1 MKRKIVTTNNL
12 KAFDSI
18 IAEEDLAPIIE
29 VLRKGKLGFGPNV
42 TEFEKQFA
50 SFSNKRY
57 NVATNSAS
65 AAAYMIFAYLY
76 ETLGPCEVYT
86 TSLGFTSPA
95 WAAHTQGHTVVFVDV
110 DDHLQFST
118 SSYKKLRASRRNKTS
133 PKPVVLMPVL
143 YGGVSTIDG
152 FDPAG
157 DEVVVVDSAHCA
169 TPTIQSDFVFFS
181 FHPYKPVC
189 SPDGGLIGT
198 NDSGAENY
206 FRSYR
211 NFGRV
216 PRGCSYDINQDGFKF
231 YMNNLSATIAL
242 TQLPLYE
249 KKLAHRKANYEKW
262 ATDYTL
268 LPQDKSSSYY
278 LATTLVENADELM
291 KTIGVA
297 RHYPMLH
304 TTTYYKSQKKIIL
317 QHLEKIHS
325 QILNLPLYSE
335 TSNSCS
341 DGI

>member
-12 KAFDSI
+12 KAFDSL

-157 DEVVVVDSAHCA
+157 DEVVVVDSAHCV
-169 TPTIQSDFVFFS
+169 TPTLPSDFVFFS
-181 FHPYKPVC
+181 FHPYKPIC

-198 NDSGAENY
+198 NDSKAENY

-211 NFGRV
+211 NFGRISS
-216 PRGCSYDINQDGFKF
+216 GSSYDVNQAGFKF
-231 YMNNLSATIAL
+231 YMNNLSATVAL
-242 TQLPLYE
+242 TQLPRYE
-249 KKLAHRKANYEKW
+249 EKLAHRKATFAEW
-262 ATDYTL
+262 AERYKMI
-268 LPQDKSSSYY
+268 PQDKHSSYY
-278 LATTLVENADELM
+278 LGTTLVPNADDL
-291 KTIGVA
+291 TQLIGA
-297 RHYPMLH
+297 PRHYPMLH
-304 TTTYYKSQKKIIL
+304 TMTYYKGL
-317 QHLEKIHS
+317 DTPPLLHLEKIHS
-325 QILNLPLYSE
+325 QILNLPLYRYK
-335 TSNSCS
+335 TPAL
-341 DGI
+341 